1 MFQTRQKDIQKVS
14 CKGQR
19 LTRGPEKLFF
29 PSFKF
34 GFAIRF
40 AFSFQN
46 HVNPNPGIQEQILQ
60 RKIDST
66 ARYAYFGKSGKFRL
80 PIGMAPKNVD

>member
-1 MFQTRQKDIQKVS
+1 VMWFWFAMLKFQN
-14 CKGQR
+14 
-19 LTRGPEKLFF
+19 
-29 PSFKF
+29 SFKLP
-34 GFAIRF
+34 F

-66 ARYAYFGKSGKFRL
+66 ARYAYFGRSGKFR
-80 PIGMAPKNVD
+80 